1 MIVVSSASPKEGKT
15 TLTTNLAVALAE
27 IHKKVLLIDA
37 DLRRPS
43 IHRFF
48 NLKKDTGMVDLLRRS
63 EPIVG
68 PFNGHVRPSGVTN
81 LSIMTSGHSVDGDPT
96 LLHSNRLA
104 ELIELA
110 RREYDVVLI
119 DTPPMLNMADARI
132 IARQSDGVVL
142 VVRANV
148 TSRDSIKDTHRF
160 LVDDGSRVIGAVLND
175 WNPKKSSR
183 YSYYRYYDRY
193 RHYYSDA
200 KS

>member
-1 MIVVSSASPKEGKT
+1 
-15 TLTTNLAVALAE
+15 
-27 IHKKVLLIDA
+27 
-37 DLRRPS
+37 
-43 IHRFF
+43 
-48 NLKKDTGMVDLLRRS
+48 MVYLLRRA

-81 LSIMTSGHSVDGDPT
+81 LSIMTSGRTVDGDPT

-148 TSRDSIKDTHRF
+148 TSRDSIKDTHRL

-200 KS
+200 RS